1 MNRPVSRQVNIDELG
16 NLPIGTP
23 LQLEPL
29 DAKVK
34 GLRLK
39 SALIG
44 LEHQEYMILKMPRII
59 LGGDNKPQ
67 NNNADPVLAD
77 GDKVVI
83 KYMFNGTIYAFE
95 SNVMSII
102 DDPVKQLY
110 ICYPETLREQNLRQ
124 SIRLEC
130 HLPGSLTVWGK
141 HFEGIIVDLSE
152 TGCRYRVKMTPEV
165 QNKMQLYEV
174 DQPVGVTFQLPGVI
188 GMFVL
193 TGKLRNLT
201 KDAIAMQAGIAFN
214 ELEYESRKRL
224 QEYLYKFVEE
234 D

>member
-124 SIRLEC
+124 SIVVRRLRHRRCWVFYLRRCGAKRSREQK
-130 HLPGSLTVWGK
+130 SA
-141 HFEGIIVDLSE
+141 ESE
-152 TGCRYRVKMTPEV
+152 
-165 QNKMQLYEV
+165 
-174 DQPVGVTFQLPGVI
+174 
-188 GMFVL
+188 
-193 TGKLRNLT
+193 
-201 KDAIAMQAGIAFN
+201 
-214 ELEYESRKRL
+214 
-224 QEYLYKFVEE
+224 
-234 D
+234 